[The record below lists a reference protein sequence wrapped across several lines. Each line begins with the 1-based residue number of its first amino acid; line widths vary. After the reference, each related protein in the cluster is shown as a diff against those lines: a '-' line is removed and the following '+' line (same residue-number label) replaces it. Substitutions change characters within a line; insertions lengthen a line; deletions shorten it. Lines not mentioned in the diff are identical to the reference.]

1 MRVLSSVARPGSVF
15 RGIFTKTNGTPR
27 SLHRASQHPEPE
39 TVTAP
44 EVTKMLRLKQ
54 LRDLDPLPFSSF
66 LTDSFGRKHSYL
78 RISLTERC
86 NLRCHY
92 CMPEEGVALTPKQQ
106 LLTTQEI
113 IRLARLFI
121 SEGVDKV
128 RLTGGEPM
136 VRKDLVTIVDAI
148 SDLGV
153 KQLGLTTNGLL
164 LKRRLRDLHK
174 AGLTHLN
181 ISLDTLIPP
190 KFELITRRRGWEK
203 VIEGIDEALELGYSP
218 VKINCVVMRGR
229 NEDEILNFVE
239 FTRDKDVDVR
249 FIEYM
254 PFDGNKW
261 DDRKMVSYADML
273 YTIKESH
280 PDLIKISDKPNDTS
294 KAFKVPGYIGQIG
307 FITSMT
313 ENFCGTC
320 SRARITADGNLKV
333 CLFGSSEVSLR
344 DSMRSGCSDAD
355 LLEVIGGAVSRK
367 KRQHAGMLNLAKL
380 KNRPMILID
389 KETSYNHRRFQLN
402 YSPSLLRN
410 GSITCTTSFALLHT
424 TLSVKKNES
433 SSSSSNNEIYNESCE
448 SENLQ
453 NRPNSLDEAHNYID
467 SKIDETNHNYNF
479 WKKFGE
485 NYMESPPSTENSG
498 TSEIVPTILTQP
510 QKITT
515 SDCTENAPRLSHVD
529 LKGEA
534 QMVDVAGK
542 QVTKRKAEAKADV
555 YLGAEAFYLVK
566 ENKMKKGD
574 VLGVARIAGIIA
586 AKKTSELIPLCHPL
600 YVDHVEVQFSL
611 HEKTEDGREL
621 FCVSIKTSAATS
633 GRTGVEMEAL
643 TAASVAALTVY
654 DMCKAVSHEIVISGI
669 CLLSKTGGKRDYL
682 CK

>member
-1 MRVLSSVARPGSVF
+1 MNVWSSVVRSGGAF
-15 RGIFTKTNGTPR
+15 RGILSSPNGIARP
-27 SLHRASQHPEPE
+27 LYNASRHTQAE
-39 TVTAP
+39 TVNASP
-44 EVTKMLRLKQ
+44 ITKMPRLKQ
-54 LRDLDPLPFSSF
+54 LRELDPLPFSSF
-66 LTDSFGRKHSYL
+66 LTDSFGRRHSYL

-86 NLRCHY
+86 NLRCQY

-136 VRKDLVTIVDAI
+136 VRKDLVTIVEAI

-203 VIEGIDEALELGYSP
+203 VIEGINEALELGYSP

-229 NEDEILNFVE
+229 NEEEILNFVK
-239 FTRDKDVDVR
+239 FTQDKDIDVR

-261 DDRKMVSYADML
+261 DDKKMVSYAEML
-273 YTIKESH
+273 STIREVH
-280 PDLIKISDKPNDTS
+280 PDLIKILDKPNDTS
-294 KAFKVPGYIGQIG
+294 KAYKVPGYAGQIG

-320 SRARITADGNLKV
+320 SRMRITADGNLKV
-333 CLFGSSEVSLR
+333 CLFGSSEVSVR
-344 DSMRSGCSDAD
+344 DLIRSGCSDTD
-355 LLEVIGGAVSRK
+355 ILEVIGGAVSRK
-367 KRQHAGMLNLAKL
+367 KRQHAGKG
-380 KNRPMILID
+380 
-389 KETSYNHRRFQLN
+389 TSLRNHRGLQLN
-402 YSPSLLRN
+402 SFLLYIRSN
-410 GSITCTTSFALLHT
+410 TFIYNSVSLHT
-424 TLSVKKNES
+424 THLFRKGD
-433 SSSSSNNEIYNESCE
+433 SSSSSNEIYSQPNGPDKLQSSCNPLDKVDKYFS
-448 SENLQ
+448 SEHALTA
-453 NRPNSLDEAHNYID
+453 EF
-467 SKIDETNHNYNF
+467 NHNNNF

-485 NYMESPPSTENSG
+485 SYMEGASNEAVSNISEILP
-498 TSEIVPTILTQP
+498 TSEILSTTGDIAESAPT
-510 QKITT
+510 
-515 SDCTENAPRLSHVD
+515 LSHVD
-529 LKGEA
+529 AKGEA

-542 QVTKRKAEAKADV
+542 QVTRRKAEAKAEV
-555 YLGAEAFYLVK
+555 YLGAEAFHLVK

-574 VLGVARIAGIIA
+574 VLGVARIAGIMA

-600 YVDHVEVQFSL
+600 QVDHVEVQLSL
-611 HEKTEDGREL
+611 QEKVEDGRE
-621 FCVSIKTSAATS
+621 FFVSIKTSASTS

-669 CLLSKTGGKRDYL
+669 CLLSKTGGKQDYY

>member
-1 MRVLSSVARPGSVF
+1 MP
-15 RGIFTKTNGTPR
+15 
-27 SLHRASQHPEPE
+27 
-39 TVTAP
+39 
-44 EVTKMLRLKQ
+44 RLKQ
-54 LRDLDPLPFSSF
+54 LRELDPLPFSSF
-66 LTDSFGRKHSYL
+66 LTDSFGRRHSYL

-86 NLRCHY
+86 NLRCQY
-92 CMPEEGVALTPKQQ
+92 CMPEEGVALTPKHQ

-121 SEGVDKV
+121 LEGVDKV

-136 VRKDLVTIVDAI
+136 VRKDLVPIVESI

-164 LKRRLRDLHK
+164 LKRRLQDLHK

-203 VIEGIDEALELGYSP
+203 VIEGIDEALKLGYSP

-229 NEDEILNFVE
+229 NEEEILNFVK
-239 FTRDKDVDVR
+239 FTQDRDIDVR

-261 DDRKMVSYADML
+261 DDRKMVSYAEML
-273 YTIKESH
+273 STIREVH

-294 KAFKVPGYIGQIG
+294 KAYKVPGHAGQIG

-320 SRARITADGNLKV
+320 SRTRITADGNLKV

-344 DSMRSGCSDAD
+344 DLIRSGCSDTD
-355 LLEVIGGAVSRK
+355 ILEVIGGAVSRK

-389 KETSYNHRRFQLN
+389 KGTSQRNHHGLQLN
-402 YSPSLLRN
+402 SSLLSCIRSN
-410 GSITCTTSFALLHT
+410 TCISNIVSLHT
-424 TLSVKKNES
+424 AQSVRKDD
-433 SSSSSNNEIYNESCE
+433 SSSSSNEIYSQPNGPDK
-448 SENLQ
+448 LQ
-453 NRPNSLDEAHNYID
+453 NRCNPLDKVEKHFSSEHALT
-467 SKIDETNHNYNF
+467 EEFNHNNNF

-485 NYMESPPSTENSG
+485 SYMQGASNEAVSN
-498 TSEIVPTILTQP
+498 TSEILPTTCDIAESTP
-510 QKITT
+510 K
-515 SDCTENAPRLSHVD
+515 LSHVD
-529 LKGEA
+529 VKGEA
-534 QMVDVAGK
+534 QMVNVAGK
-542 QVTKRKAEAKADV
+542 QVTRRKAEAKAEV
-555 YLGAEAFYLVK
+555 YLGAEAFHLVK

-574 VLGVARIAGIIA
+574 VLGVARIAGIMA

-600 YVDHVEVQFSL
+600 QVDHVEVQLSL
-611 HEKTEDGREL
+611 QEKAEDGRE
-621 FCVSIKTSAATS
+621 FCVSIKTSASTS

-643 TAASVAALTVY
+643 MAASVAALTVY

-669 CLLSKTGGKRDYL
+669 CLLCKTGGKQDYYF
-682 CK
+682 K